1 MIYTEEDSER
11 NSELKKNLRM
21 PPLKFDQETLTEINK
36 HLDTCKLVKVSDVF
50 DNQLEED
57 FQAANDSEN
66 PLKGELSD
74 AVAELFK
81 YLVEEKKY
89 KGSLVQVL
97 PEEIDE
103 KNESWFLIRRMKP
116 YFTLIYN

>member
-1 MIYTEEDSER
+1 MIYTEEDRER

-36 HLDTCKLVKVSDVF
+36 HFEAGKLDKVRDVF

-66 PLKGELSD
+66 PLKGVLSG

-103 KNESWFLIRRMKP
+103 KND
-116 YFTLIYN
+116 

>member
-1 MIYTEEDSER
+1 MFLDQ
-11 NSELKKNLRM
+11 LKPQKLQLNLEAV
-21 PPLKFDQETLTEINK
+21 K
-36 HLDTCKLVKVSDVF
+36 LDKVRDVF

-97 PEEIDE
+97 PEGNDE
-103 KNESWFLIRRMKP
+103 KND
-116 YFTLIYN
+116 

>member
-36 HLDTCKLVKVSDVF
+36 HLEAGKLDNVRDVF

-66 PLKGELSD
+66 PLKGVLSG
-74 AVAELFK
+74 AVAELLT
-81 YLVEEKKY
+81 YLLVKEKKS
-89 KGSLVQVL
+89 KGSLDHVL

-103 KNESWFLIRRMKP
+103 KND
-116 YFTLIYN
+116 

>member
-1 MIYTEEDSER
+1 
-11 NSELKKNLRM
+11 M

-36 HLDTCKLVKVSDVF
+36 HLETGKLDKVRDVF

-103 KNESWFLIRRMKP
+103 KND
-116 YFTLIYN
+116 

>member
-1 MIYTEEDSER
+1 MIFTEEDSER

-36 HLDTCKLVKVSDVF
+36 HLKTGKLDKVRDVF

-103 KNESWFLIRRMKP
+103 KND
-116 YFTLIYN
+116 

>member
-1 MIYTEEDSER
+1 MIFIEEDSER
-11 NSELKKNLRM
+11 NSELEKNLRM
-21 PPLKFDQETLTEINK
+21 PPLNFDKETLTEINK
-36 HLDTCKLVKVSDVF
+36 HLKTGKLDKVRDVF

-103 KNESWFLIRRMKP
+103 KND
-116 YFTLIYN
+116 

>member
-1 MIYTEEDSER
+1 MIFAEEDSER

-36 HLDTCKLVKVSDVF
+36 HLKTGKLDKVRDVF

-103 KNESWFLIRRMKP
+103 KND
-116 YFTLIYN
+116 

>member
-1 MIYTEEDSER
+1 MIFTEEDSER

-36 HLDTCKLVKVSDVF
+36 HLKTGKLDKVRDVF

-97 PEEIDE
+97 PEGNDE
-103 KNESWFLIRRMKP
+103 KND
-116 YFTLIYN
+116 

>member
-1 MIYTEEDSER
+1 
-11 NSELKKNLRM
+11 M
-21 PPLKFDQETLTEINK
+21 PPLNFDKETLTEINK
-36 HLDTCKLVKVSDVF
+36 HLEAVKLDKVRDVF

-66 PLKGELSD
+66 PLKGELSG

-103 KNESWFLIRRMKP
+103 KND
-116 YFTLIYN
+116 

>member
-1 MIYTEEDSER
+1 MIFTEEDSESG
-11 NSELKKNLRM
+11 SEFKKNLRM
-21 PPLKFDQETLTEINK
+21 SPFKLNEETLTEINK
-36 HLDTCKLVKVSDVF
+36 HLKTGKLDKVRDVF

-97 PEEIDE
+97 PEGNDE
-103 KNESWFLIRRMKP
+103 KND
-116 YFTLIYN
+116 